1 MSIFARTIGEDEKAQ
16 FDLFQKVGE
25 ICAIVNT
32 AINDQEL
39 LSLSLKLTM
48 TLFGTGRGSIFI
60 LSDNGKDLIL
70 KAAEGMRHTEE
81 AEMVKRLGEGIVG
94 QVAKRKLP
102 LVVDDIENDA
112 RFHDFRAR
120 KSYRTPSFICTPL
133 LIKDKLI
140 GVINIADK
148 ESGLRFNKNELQLLD
163 FLASQIALNY
173 RRIQLY
179 QKFKTIVKETQNLK
193 DRLGQ
198 SNQEAQNL
206 KKQVFIHERLAT
218 IGKLA
223 GGIAHEFNN
232 PLDGVM
238 RYTNLCLEHVKDD
251 EIVRGYLLEIKHG
264 LHRMANI
271 VKNLL
276 ACSRNEVPTEEN
288 IDFHQA
294 LDRSL
299 VGLQTDFAQKN
310 IVIERN
316 IQSDLPPI
324 PDLGLERVLTNLLR
338 NAIDAIPNSGKIVI
352 EAKCQNNML
361 HIKIQDTGV
370 GIPSSET
377 EKVFEP
383 FYTTKAIN
391 KGCGLGLTIV
401 YEIVKSYNGR
411 IHLESVPGDGTIFFV
426 NLPVRM

>member
-16 FDLFQKVGE
+16 YDLFQKVGE

-39 LSLSLKLTM
+39 LSLSLRLTM
-48 TLFGTGRGSIFI
+48 TLFGTSRGSIFI

-112 RFHDFRAR
+112 RFHDFQAR

-251 EIVRGYLLEIKHG
+251 EVVRGYLLEIKHG
-264 LHRMANI
+264 LNRMANI

-288 IDFHQA
+288 IDFQQA

-310 IVIERN
+310 IAIEKN
-316 IQSDLPPI
+316 IHSDLPSI

-338 NAIDAIPNSGKIVI
+338 NAIDAIPDLGKISI

-370 GIPSSET
+370 GIPLSET
-377 EKVFEP
+377 EKIFEP

-411 IHLESVPGDGTIFFV
+411 IHLESAPGEGTTFFV
-426 NLPVRM
+426 NLPVKI

>member
-32 AINDQEL
+32 AISDQEL

-60 LSDNGKDLIL
+60 LNDNGKDLIL

-338 NAIDAIPNSGKIVI
+338 NAIDAIPNSGKIFI

-426 NLPVRM
+426 NLPVKI

>member
-1 MSIFARTIGEDEKAQ
+1 MSIFARTIGEEEKAQ

-32 AINDQEL
+32 AISDQEL

-60 LSDNGKDLIL
+60 LNDNGKDLIL

-276 ACSRNEVPTEEN
+276 ACSRNEVPTKEN
-288 IDFHQA
+288 IDFQQA

-338 NAIDAIPNSGKIVI
+338 NAIDAIPNSGKIFI

-361 HIKIQDTGV
+361 HVKIQDTGV

-426 NLPVRM
+426 NLPVKI

>member
-32 AINDQEL
+32 AVNCQEL

-48 TLFGTGRGSIFI
+48 TLFGTVRGSIFI
-60 LSDNGKDLIL
+60 LSENGKDLIL

-251 EIVRGYLLEIKHG
+251 EVVRGYLLEIKHG

-271 VKNLL
+271 IKDLL

-288 IDFHQA
+288 IDFQQA

-310 IVIERN
+310 IAIERN
-316 IQSDLPPI
+316 IQSGLPLI

-338 NAIDAIPNSGKIVI
+338 NAIDAIPDSGKISI
-352 EAKCQNNML
+352 EAKCHNDML

-377 EKVFEP
+377 EKIFEP

-411 IHLESVPGDGTIFFV
+411 IHLESAPGDGTTFFV
-426 NLPVRM
+426 NLPVKI

>member
-32 AINDQEL
+32 AISDQEL
-39 LSLSLKLTM
+39 LSLSLNLTM

-60 LSDNGKDLIL
+60 LNDNGKDLIL

-338 NAIDAIPNSGKIVI
+338 NAIDAIPNSGKIFI

-426 NLPVRM
+426 NLPVKI